1 MNFIIVQVVFCDK
14 PINWKAMNSDRI
26 EPKGHVK
33 GPRIFF
39 VCVQLKLHTKKSCKI
54 IYINIVAILLLAAV
68 LCYAQTAQSL
78 SSRTTDTQRGNSL
91 HCTAEN
97 SIPIPNF

>member
-1 MNFIIVQVVFCDK
+1 MNFIIVQVLFCDK

-26 EPKGHVK
+26 EPKGQVK
-33 GPRIFF
+33 GPRIDFF
-39 VCVQLKLHTKKSCKI
+39 MCSIKVTKKSCKI

-78 SSRTTDTQRGNSL
+78 SSQQLEPKGWEKRLTIVSK
-91 HCTAEN
+91 
-97 SIPIPNF
+97 